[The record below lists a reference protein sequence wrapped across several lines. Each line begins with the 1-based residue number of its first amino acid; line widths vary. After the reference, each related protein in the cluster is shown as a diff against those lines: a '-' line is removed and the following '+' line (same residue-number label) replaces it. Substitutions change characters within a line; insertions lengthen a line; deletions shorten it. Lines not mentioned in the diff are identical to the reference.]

1 MTVYSYQLW
10 LDDLPVTTMIC
21 REFSR
26 YQLYWKTHALPIA
39 PLLHSTT
46 CILNFLNFCQ
56 PSTWSTQRKEF
67 AWSPKKHKLLL
78 KRLKM
83 KANIENVEES
93 NPRLA
98 QILTTIPWYI
108 LSSGVLDTPLS
119 KTSVIHSPMLSDIDF
134 SLVVLRWPVTLH
146 RYSPV
151 SSAFASGITSLRLQ
165 SSCLEFSGRCLPS
178 ARYQLYVTSSPDS
191 GVLIK
196 DSQHHKFHYM
206 VLIF

>member
-1 MTVYSYQLW
+1 
-10 LDDLPVTTMIC
+10 
-21 REFSR
+21 
-26 YQLYWKTHALPIA
+26 
-39 PLLHSTT
+39 
-46 CILNFLNFCQ
+46 
-56 PSTWSTQRKEF
+56 
-67 AWSPKKHKLLL
+67 
-78 KRLKM
+78 M
-83 KANIENVEES
+83 KSNIENVEES

-151 SSAFASGITSLRLQ
+151 SSAFTSGITSLRLQ

-178 ARYQLYVTSSPDS
+178 ARYQLYVASSP
-191 GVLIK
+191 GGALIN
-196 DSQHHKFHYM
+196 DAQHHKFRSM
-206 VLIF
+206 VLAIRHQCTRQWCSDKWFTTSQVPLYGTDFLVEFQICDFSSPKLVPSP